1 MSKRVHPVVPGNV
14 PAEKFAD
21 ECQRLSQEMTD
32 YAITFARKAAE
43 YGANK
48 ISQEVYNKH
57 RNAYNRSRI
66 AYYEAMRRL
75 FRMDKSGQ
83 HSLYS
88 KVGKD
93 HAARVA
99 QKEPRDAELA
109 QQRQHQRENGGGLP
123 LGTFTDETFTDI
135 VHLLSARLSELEDH
149 VCIKV
154 NGV

>member
-1 MSKRVHPVVPGNV
+1 MSKRVHPVVPENV
-14 PAEKFAD
+14 PAENFAV

-48 ISQEVYNKH
+48 ISQKVYIIH
-57 RNAYNRSRI
+57 RNAYNTLRVS
-66 AYYEAMRRL
+66 YYEAMQRL
-75 FRMDKSGQ
+75 FKMDKTYK

-88 KVGKD
+88 KVDND

-99 QKEPRDAELA
+99 EKEKRDAELA